1 MAFPSSPSNG
11 DRHVE
16 DGVTYIYNS
25 HNTPSK
31 SEWIRKER
39 ETERAL
45 RQALLDIADLKS
57 RVTSLES

>member
-1 MAFPSSPSNG
+1 MAFPSSPSSN

-16 DGVTYIYNS
+16 DGVTYIYQS
-25 HNTPSK
+25 HTTPSK
-31 SEWIRKER
+31 SEWIRR
-39 ETERAL
+39 DWCTERAL

>member
-16 DGVTYIYNS
+16 DGVTYIYNV
-25 HNTPSK
+25 HNTSSK
-31 SEWIRKER
+31 SEWIRKEWC
-39 ETERAL
+39 TERAL
-45 RQALLDIADLKS
+45 KQALLDIADLKS